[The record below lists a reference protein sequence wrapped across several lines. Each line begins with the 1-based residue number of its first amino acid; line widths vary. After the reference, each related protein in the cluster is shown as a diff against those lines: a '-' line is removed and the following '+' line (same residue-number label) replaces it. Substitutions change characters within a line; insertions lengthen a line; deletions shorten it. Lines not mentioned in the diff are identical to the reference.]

1 MMLTR
6 VAAEILI
13 VDDDPI
19 GGSLTHTLLQEA
31 GYDAELITDS
41 KLVLDTVRAD
51 RPGLVILDI
60 LMPGI
65 DGLTLCHMI
74 KQDPAIRDTKI
85 IMVSAKSF
93 QAEKQR
99 AMRYGANLFIEKP
112 YSIETFSHQVQEVV
126 GPPRAGAR
134 SASTPVETALKV
146 SVWGSRAGG
155 GPHKTPCVSVETPK
169 HLFIL
174 DAGTGLV
181 DLGEE
186 LLRGGKTREL
196 WLLLSHFHEAHLEA
210 LGRFAPTRQEGYKLN
225 IAGPTDPDKSL
236 QDAVRESIESSFK
249 ALAQPV
255 AAKLQLFELMEGHY
269 DLLPELKLS
278 AFYAN
283 HPSTTLGFVLDTEAR
298 RVVYLPDNELY
309 GEGASAMQDYDEK
322 IGTLCHGADLLIL
335 DARWKDSDYPRHRNE
350 GHSAVSSALDFAAR
364 HEVGELLL
372 FHQDASYS
380 DADLDAMEREA
391 QQTLK
396 ARGSNLPCR
405 VARPGLK
412 LSV

>member
-1 MMLTR
+1 M
-6 VAAEILI
+6 AAEILI

-19 GGSLTHTLLQEA
+19 GGSLTHTLLKEA

-112 YSIETFSHQVQEVV
+112 YNIDTFSQQVMEVV
-126 GPPRAGAR
+126 GPPKGGVPAEPK
-134 SASTPVETALKV
+134 PVETALQV
-146 SVWGSRAGG
+146 RIWGARSHG

-169 HLFIL
+169 HLFIF
-174 DAGTGLV
+174 DAGTGILE
-181 DLGEE
+181 LGEE
-186 LLRGGKTREL
+186 VLREGRHKEL
-196 WLLLSHFHEAHLEA
+196 WLMLSHFHPAHIEAF
-210 LGRFAPTRQEGYKLN
+210 GRFAPTRQAGVKLN

-236 QDAVRESIESSFK
+236 SDAVKEAIEASFQT
-249 ALAQPV
+249 LAQPV
-255 AAKLQLFELMEGHY
+255 AAQLQLYELMEGHY
-269 DLLPELKLS
+269 DLLPEVKLS

-283 HPSTTLGFVLDTEAR
+283 HPSTTLGFVLDTEGR
-298 RVVYLPDNELY
+298 RVVYLPDCELY

-322 IGTLCHGADLLIL
+322 IGTLCHGADLLIQ
-335 DARWKDSDYPRHRNE
+335 DARWRDADYAAHRNE

-372 FHQDASYS
+372 FHQDSAYS
-380 DADLDAMEREA
+380 DADLEAMEREA

-396 ARGSNLPCR
+396 SRGSSLPCR
-405 VARPGLK
+405 LARPGLK